1 MRYQQHQFLLVE
13 AIIKIQFL
21 SFILLLVAACAG
33 GSGST
38 EGIGIEPSDS
48 SFVKNVLIMEFVSF
62 DCVYC
67 PNVTNLLNELSGKT
81 FPGRIDVI
89 SVHGRLEENDPM
101 EFSRYRQLQNYFY
114 GVTGYPSVIIDQRDD
129 LVSVGTF
136 DPAGSALSTRINATA
151 QVGIA
156 LGSTIQN
163 DSTVVVEVRVA
174 NKGKSSDDYR
184 LAVVVLENNIPYK
197 QADLVNGTLQWID
210 DYRHFHV
217 LRAFLSENYFGDPT
231 GTLAKDSV
239 YTKKFTYKIPPG
251 YRKENLSFVA
261 YVIEA
266 RGFSGRVSLN
276 SRSAGIGKSVDF

>member
-1 MRYQQHQFLLVE
+1 METILKTSCLILISFL
-13 AIIKIQFL
+13 A
-21 SFILLLVAACAG
+21 AACTS
-33 GSGST
+33 GSGN
-38 EGIGIEPSDS
+38 EDPGIEPVDS

-67 PNVTNLLNELSGKT
+67 PNVTNILNELSEKT
-81 FPGRIDVI
+81 FPARIDII
-89 SVHGRLEENDPM
+89 SVHGRLEDIDPM
-101 EFSRYRQLQNYFY
+101 EFGSYKQLQNYFY

-136 DPAGSALSTRINATA
+136 DPSGSAFSGRIDATA
-151 QVGIA
+151 PIGVA
-156 LGSTIQN
+156 LGSAMQN
-163 DSTVVVEVRVA
+163 DSTVLVKVRVA

-184 LAVVVLENNIPYK
+184 LAVAVLENNIPYK

-231 GTLAKDSV
+231 GTLEKGSI
-239 YTKKFTYKIPPG
+239 YTKEFTYKIPPG

-276 SRSAGIGKSVDF
+276 SRSAGIGKSVNF